1 MLLAG
6 VQPPRTHRQIDR
18 AHEQAIT
25 RRYST
30 TREIGGMAFG
40 MATTK
45 VTITLEEEQLEAV
58 RKLVAAGKAATV
70 SAFIK
75 HAVGVALQDV
85 AGWGVMLAEAL
96 EQTGGP
102 LTKKER
108 RWADEVLSVGAKRR
122 GRAA

>member
-1 MLLAG
+1 
-6 VQPPRTHRQIDR
+6 
-18 AHEQAIT
+18 
-25 RRYST
+25 
-30 TREIGGMAFG
+30 

-70 SAFIK
+70 SAFVK
-75 HAVGVALQDV
+75 HSVGVALQDV
-85 AGWGVMLAEAL
+85 AGWGAMLAEAL

-108 RWADEVLSVGAKRR
+108 RWADEVLSVGGKRR

>member
-1 MLLAG
+1 
-6 VQPPRTHRQIDR
+6 
-18 AHEQAIT
+18 
-25 RRYST
+25 
-30 TREIGGMAFG
+30 MAFG

-58 RKLVAAGKAATV
+58 RKLVSTGKAATV
-70 SAFIK
+70 SAFVK